1 MSATSA
7 WWPRR
12 PAERTRVI
20 SAVHGFAGS
29 PAAVDR
35 AGNEHLMDAAARAGA
50 AFVLL
55 SVVGA
60 SAQHPME
67 LFRAHLTLNEVA
79 AIIAQLTGCRSVQ
92 HVPRSALRAMAI
104 MTALVKP
111 VLSRQV
117 RAALMM
123 DTTDMSFDSARRAG
137 PSRPFPL
144 RLPAGSDGPGS

>member
-55 SVVGA
+55 SVGA

-111 VLSRQV
+111 VLSRQA

-123 DTTDMSFDSARRAG
+123 DTTDMSFDSAAARRA
-137 PSRPFPL
+137 FPA
-144 RLPAGSDGPGS
+144 LPATAPGRF

>member
-1 MSATSA
+1 MVAAATGGA
-7 WWPRR
+7 DPGHLGGARLRR
-12 PAERTRVI
+12 IPGE
-20 SAVHGFAGS
+20 
-29 PAAVDR
+29 AVDR
-35 AGNEHLMDAAARAGA
+35 AGNEHLMDAAAPAGA
-50 AFVLL
+50 AAFVRL

-60 SAQHPME
+60 SAHHPME

-111 VLSRQV
+111 EPSRQA

-123 DTTDMSFDSARRAG
+123 DTTDMSFDSAAARRA
-137 PSRPFPL
+137 FPA
-144 RLPAGSDGPGS
+144 LPATAPGRF